1 MYKQLTSEQRYTIS
15 MLLQNRAKQKDVA
28 MAINVSPS
36 TVSREIR
43 RNSGIRGRYNWE
55 KAQANAIRTKRKK
68 ADALKISANTVKEI
82 LSEKDDTSGPM
93 CGEVGPAPKDI
104 DPCMFSNLESSDFD
118 SIIVSSD
125 ANEEF

>member
-1 MYKQLTSEQRYTIS
+1 MFKELGTLIE
-15 MLLQNRAKQKDVA
+15 AAGVFA
-28 MAINVSPS
+28 
-36 TVSREIR
+36 
-43 RNSGIRGRYNWE
+43 
-55 KAQANAIRTKRKK
+55 

-82 LSEKDDTSGPM
+82 LSEKDDTSEPM

-104 DPCMFSNLESSDFD
+104 DPCMFSNLESSDSD